1 MSKSYLSIDRRKQ
14 IKQKKLRLQKQ
25 EFLELLNEIKKE
37 GIKYDADETKFIK

>member
-14 IKQKKLRLQKQ
+14 VKQKKLKIQKQ

-37 GIKYDADETKFIK
+37 GIKYDADNNRYR